1 MRRGFCT
8 IVLHSYCIES
18 RLICCI
24 PNDFI
29 WEYRSLSCFAGSRY
43 LVTCS
48 YMSSV
53 LFYIIIIHVRI
64 NTHTSLIISC
74 EYALWWNIPFPRAQ
88 CMYIL
93 VPLGRNKNGQ
103 ERNKNGCL
111 PLFLVQKPVYNGIV
125 VQYKQMY
132 KNISFLPYRLA
143 YEYQSAVS

>member
-1 MRRGFCT
+1 MSTC
-8 IVLHSYCIES
+8 IVCIDSYCIES
-18 RLICCI
+18 RPICCI
-24 PNDFI
+24 PNDLI

-64 NTHTSLIISC
+64 NNLTSLIISR
-74 EYALWWNIPFPRAQ
+74 EYILWWNIPFPRAQ

-93 VPLGRNKNGQ
+93 VPLGRNKNG
-103 ERNKNGCL
+103 RL

-125 VQYKQMY
+125 IQYKQMY